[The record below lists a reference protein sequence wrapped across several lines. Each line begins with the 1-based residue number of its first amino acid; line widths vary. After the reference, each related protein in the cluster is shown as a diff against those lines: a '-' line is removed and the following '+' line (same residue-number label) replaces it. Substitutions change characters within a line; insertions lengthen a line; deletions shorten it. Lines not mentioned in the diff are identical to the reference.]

1 MRTKTRKTEQIQA
14 AIKAGNSVAAIAK
27 KFKVKPQTV
36 YSIRWQMK
44 NGMKKVAISK
54 VEATIVKKLGVPL
67 EVYAKE
73 KIRMNKEIAPKPTPN
88 TDFVREEL
96 ANVERQIDNLNV
108 IASFLAIR
116 LRQLEQ
122 NGE

>member
-36 YSIRWQMK
+36 YSMRWQMK

>member
-36 YSIRWQMK
+36 YSMRWQMK
-44 NGMKKVAISK
+44 NGMKKVTISK

>member
-1 MRTKTRKTEQIQA
+1 MKTKSATIRSML
-14 AIKAGNSVAAIAK
+14 KAGKTVKEITKAV
-27 KFKVKPQTV
+27 KVSPQVV
-36 YSIRWQMK
+36 YTQKWMMK
-44 NGMKKVAISK
+44 GGEKKVAARKMILQFK
-54 VEATIVKKLGVPL
+54 EANKK
-67 EVYAKE
+67 A
-73 KIRMNKEIAPKPTPN
+73 TPN
-88 TDFVREEL
+88 ADFVREEL

>member
-36 YSIRWQMK
+36 YSMRWQMK
-44 NGMKKVAISK
+44 NGMKKVTISK
-54 VEATIVKKLGVPL
+54 VEATIAKKLGVPL

-96 ANVERQIDNLNV
+96 ANVERQIDNL

>member
-14 AIKAGNSVAAIAK
+14 AIKAGNSVASIAK
-27 KFKVKPQTV
+27 KFKIKPQTV
-36 YSIRWQMK
+36 YSMRWQMK
-44 NGMKKVAISK
+44 NGMKKVTISK
-54 VEATIVKKLGVPL
+54 VEATIAKKLGVPL
-67 EVYAKE
+67 KVYAKE